1 MVTLVNKFTVTG
13 DDNEFRRVLSE
24 ISAYMRDQPG
34 YLDHQ
39 LLRSLRRPD
48 VYVETAVW
56 ADAQSHRNAV
66 QSEEFRER
74 VKQMAGL
81 ATPDA
86 DLYAEVGE
94 TAHS

>member
-1 MVTLVNKFTVTG
+1 MVTLVNKFTVIG
-13 DDNEFRRVLSE
+13 DDSEFRRVLSE

-34 YLDHQ
+34 YLDHK
-39 LLRSLRRPD
+39 LMRSLRNPE

-66 QSEEFRER
+66 QSDEFRER
-74 VKQMAGL
+74 VKHMAGL

-86 DLYAEVGE
+86 DLYSVIEE
-94 TAHS
+94 PAHS